1 VQRFVAAGVD
11 SRPVR
16 RHRAKSYRKVLIMA
30 RLFLVPGLLGGFL
43 FLFWLWALVDVILT
57 DSMLV
62 RNMQKGTWL
71 FLVILVPTVGA
82 VAWVFFGRPQGATVN
97 PGGPM
102 TYESNPYRSVP
113 SAKAVEDTPGW
124 NRQKTT
130 PSRPSQIEDGE
141 SLAIRQRKL
150 MEKEAELAKRE
161 AELDARDGSAET
173 DTEGDGSA
181 A

>member
-1 VQRFVAAGVD
+1 
-11 SRPVR
+11 
-16 RHRAKSYRKVLIMA
+16 MA

-82 VAWVFFGRPQGATVN
+82 VAWVFFGRPERAAIN
-97 PGGPM
+97 PGGQVH
-102 TYESNPYRSVP
+102 YSANPYRSAP
-113 SAKAVEDTPGW
+113 RSGAVEDSPGW
-124 NRQKTT
+124 SRPKST
-130 PSRPSQIEDGE
+130 PSRPAPIEDGE

-161 AELDARDGSAET
+161 AALQDREPQANPEDEDPSTAT
-173 DTEGDGSA
+173 
-181 A
+181 